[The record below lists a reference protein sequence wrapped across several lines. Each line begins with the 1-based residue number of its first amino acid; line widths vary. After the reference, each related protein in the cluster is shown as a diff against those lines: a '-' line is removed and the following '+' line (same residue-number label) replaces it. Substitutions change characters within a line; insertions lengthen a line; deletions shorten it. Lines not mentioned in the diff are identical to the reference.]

1 MLPENLHIEQ
11 INRFHKIMKDLDGK
25 IDAEHDEKKKGE
37 LCMKYY
43 HLDKLWIEI
52 DDFIEFT
59 LRHKLDIIQRE
70 I

>member
-1 MLPENLHIEQ
+1 
-11 INRFHKIMKDLDGK
+11 MKDLDGK